1 MAEGEDDKYD
11 HASGEVKSR
20 GNPAAGENTESDTL
34 KKIDSIDLNGRKTLS
49 KKGKNSN
56 SILRSVSQIFGPG
69 VITGASD
76 DDPSGI
82 ATYSQAGAK
91 FGLGMIWMSLF
102 QLPMMIVVQEMCA
115 RIGLVTGKGLA
126 GVMKSKYSKKILY
139 PVASL
144 LIIANTINIGADIGA
159 LAAAI
164 RLIFPTLPVIVS
176 TLSFT
181 ILILVAEI
189 FIPYRNYVKILKYL
203 TLSLFAYVLT
213 AIFVGGNWEQIFLAS
228 VIPHFE
234 FTPAFATMFVAVLGT
249 TISPYLFFW
258 QASEEAEEDVVQ
270 NKIDDIGKGKPK
282 ISIKDIMI
290 MKEDV
295 AVGMFFSIFITW
307 AIILTTAGSLHV
319 NGITNIETADQ
330 AAKALEPLVNAFPNA
345 GYIAKIIFA
354 LGIIGTGL
362 LAIPVLAGAS
372 AYAISDSFGWSEGL
386 GKKFKQAKQ
395 FYAVIIAST
404 LIGLLINFVGIS
416 PIQALIYAA
425 VINGV
430 VAVPMLFI
438 IMRIAND
445 KRILEGKT
453 NGLFSNVVGWITF
466 AVMGIATVIMFLTWG
481 IK

>member
-1 MAEGEDDKYD
+1 LTERDNDEYDNRKDQPVEDSFAD
-11 HASGEVKSR
+11 
-20 GNPAAGENTESDTL
+20 ENTKSGSR
-34 KKIDSIDLNGRKTLS
+34 KKTDAFDLNEKVRLG
-49 KKGKNSN
+49 KKNRNSN

-91 FGLGMIWMSLF
+91 FGLGIIWMSLF

-126 GVMKSKYSKKILY
+126 GVIKSKYPKKILY

-159 LAAAI
+159 MAAAA
-164 RLIFPTLPVIVS
+164 RLIFPILPIIVS
-176 TLSFT
+176 TISFT
-181 ILILVAEI
+181 VLIIIPEILI
-189 FIPYRNYVKILKYL
+189 PYKKYTRILKYL

-213 AIFVGGNWEQIFLAS
+213 AIIVGGNWEQIFFAS
-228 VIPHFE
+228 IIPHFE
-234 FTPAFATMFVAVLGT
+234 FNSDFATMFVAVLGT

-258 QASEEAEEDVVQ
+258 QASEEAEEDVAK
-270 NKIDDIGKGKPK
+270 NKIEGIGKGRPK
-282 ISIKDIMI
+282 ITIKDIML

-295 AVGMFFSIFITW
+295 AIGMFFSIFITW
-307 AIILTTAGSLHV
+307 SIILTSAGSLHE
-319 NGITNIETADQ
+319 NGIMNIETADQ
-330 AAKALEPLVNAFPNA
+330 AAEALEPLVHTFPNS

-354 LGIIGTGL
+354 LGIVGTGL

-372 AYAISDSFGWSEGL
+372 AYAISDTFGWSEGL
-386 GKKFKQAKQ
+386 GKKFRQAKQ
-395 FYAVIIAST
+395 FYVVIIAST
-404 LIGLLINFVGIS
+404 VIGLLINFIGIN

-438 IMRIAND
+438 IMKIAND
-445 KRILEGKT
+445 KKVLEGRT
-453 NGLFSNVVGWITF
+453 NGLFSNVAGWITF
-466 AVMGIATVIMFLTWG
+466 VVMGIAAVIMFLTWG
-481 IK
+481 PL

>member
-1 MAEGEDDKYD
+1 M
-11 HASGEVKSR
+11 
-20 GNPAAGENTESDTL
+20 
-34 KKIDSIDLNGRKTLS
+34 
-49 KKGKNSN
+49 
-56 SILRSVSQIFGPG
+56 
-69 VITGASD
+69 
-76 DDPSGI
+76 

-102 QLPMMIVVQEMCA
+102 QLPMMIVVQELCA

-126 GVMKSKYSKKILY
+126 GVIRSKYSKKNPH

-164 RLIFPTLPVIVS
+164 RLLFPALPVIVS
-176 TLSFT
+176 IFSFI

-189 FIPYRNYVKILKYL
+189 FIPYKNYIKILKYL
-203 TLSLFAYVLT
+203 TLSLFAYVVT
-213 AIFVGGNWEQIFLAS
+213 AIIVGGSWEQIFLAS
-228 VIPHFE
+228 IIPHFE
-234 FTPAFATMFVAVLGT
+234 FTTDFATMFVAVLGT

-258 QASEEAEEDVVQ
+258 QASEEAEEDVVK
-270 NKIDDIGKGKPK
+270 NKIEDIGKGRPK
-282 ISIKDIMI
+282 ISIRDIMI
-290 MKEDV
+290 MKEDI

-307 AIILTTAGSLHV
+307 SIILTSAGSLHL

-330 AAKALEPLVNAFPNA
+330 AAEALEPLVKTFPNA

-372 AYAISDSFGWSEGL
+372 AYAISDTFGWSEGL

-395 FYAVIIAST
+395 FYVVIITST
-404 LIGLLINFVGIS
+404 VIGLLINFVGIS
-416 PIQALIYAA
+416 PIHALIYAA

-438 IMRIAND
+438 IMKIAND
-445 KRILEGKT
+445 KKILEGKT
-453 NGLFSNVVGWITF
+453 NGLFSNVIGWTTF
-466 AVMGIATVIMFLTWG
+466 GVMGLAAVIMFLTWSNQ
-481 IK
+481 